1 MPRSVD
7 LLQVPPRPAPVD
19 AALAALAALELPPLP
34 EERWPYLHVRVQLS
48 GPEPGLRARI
58 EEAIAGKPVR
68 LARIETSTLRGALP
82 AAAPALSVDELNALK
97 PEAFFLRL
105 YQHRFGSDAPPELM
119 AAFGELLDTPAAEG
133 AA

>member
-1 MPRSVD
+1 
-7 LLQVPPRPAPVD
+7 
-19 AALAALAALELPPLP
+19 
-34 EERWPYLHVRVQLS
+34 
-48 GPEPGLRARI
+48 
-58 EEAIAGKPVR
+58 
-68 LARIETSTLRGALP
+68 TTTLRGALP